1 MPLRRTIRPWL
12 IPWLFALFAVVVGQ
26 ATIGL
31 MIRDSVSAAFD
42 ASQRVRE
49 LRSLVFE
56 SVKGQLDEETGFR
69 GYVTSRDLE
78 FLQPYVAAKLVL
90 MANLATLKR
99 DLIRLNFSSAVV
111 ATSDAQRV
119 NEAWRRLVAE
129 PAIVRHGRVTL
140 QRQKLGKTL
149 VDRFRLDLFVVD
161 NALAQRNDDLQR
173 RVTQNLLLLTV
184 LTVFTALAL
193 FGVGA
198 VFALMTANAWRKL
211 AKSQEQQEESR
222 IRAVAMKSAYDAE
235 KRVAET
241 LQKAFIQRRL
251 PALPFLAIDAV
262 YVPAREEELVGG
274 DWYDVIEID
283 ADRVLVMIGDVA
295 GHGVDA
301 AVAMSRTRD
310 ELFAAAVAGL
320 DPAGILRRVNDAL
333 INLRSGMVTALMG
346 IIEAESGE
354 FRYAIAGHPPPLV
367 VRPGDV
373 PARLSVGELPL
384 GIIPDVAYAT
394 RVTKLEPGTSLILY
408 TDGAIEQSRDVIA
421 GERRLVE
428 AIVATANRVDLARAI
443 YEAVFS
449 DSSPRDDVAI
459 VTLRF
464 IGKPERT
471 VDPGPAL
478 AYKGVGR

>member
-12 IPWLFALFAVVVGQ
+12 IPWLFALFAVVVAQ

-31 MIRDSVSAAFD
+31 MIRDSVSATFD
-42 ASQRVRE
+42 ASQHIRD

-69 GYVTSRDLE
+69 GYITARDRE
-78 FLQPYVAAKLVL
+78 FLQPYVTAKLVL
-90 MANLATLKR
+90 MADLATLKR

-119 NEAWRRLVAE
+119 NAAWRRLVAE
-129 PAIVRHGRVTL
+129 PAIVRHGRITL
-140 QRQKLGKTL
+140 ARQRIGKAL
-149 VDRFRLDLFVVD
+149 VDRFRLDLFIVD

-173 RVTQNLLLLTV
+173 RIAQNLLLLTI
-184 LTVFTALAL
+184 LTVFTALAM

-198 VFALMTANAWRKL
+198 VFALMTANAWRRV
-211 AKSQEQQEESR
+211 ARSQEQQEESR
-222 IRAVAMKSAYDAE
+222 IRTATIKSAYDAE
-235 KRVAET
+235 KRIAET

-251 PALPFLAIDAV
+251 PALPFLAVDAV

-283 ADRVLVMIGDVA
+283 TDRVLVMIGDVA

-333 INLRSGMVTALMG
+333 LNLRSGMVTALVG
-346 IIEAESGE
+346 VIEARSGE
-354 FRYAIAGHPPPLV
+354 VRYAVAGHPPPLV
-367 VRPGDV
+367 ARAGEV
-373 PARLSVGELPL
+373 PARLAVGELPL
-384 GIIPDVAYAT
+384 GIVTDAAYAT
-394 RVTKLEPGTSLILY
+394 RITKLDPGTSLILY
-408 TDGAIEQSRDVIA
+408 TDGAIEQSRDIIA

-428 AIVATANRVDLARAI
+428 AIIATSSRADLARAI
-443 YEAVFS
+443 YEYVFS

-464 IGKPERT
+464 IGKPERAADSQRSL
-471 VDPGPAL
+471 V
-478 AYKGVGR
+478 YKGGVR